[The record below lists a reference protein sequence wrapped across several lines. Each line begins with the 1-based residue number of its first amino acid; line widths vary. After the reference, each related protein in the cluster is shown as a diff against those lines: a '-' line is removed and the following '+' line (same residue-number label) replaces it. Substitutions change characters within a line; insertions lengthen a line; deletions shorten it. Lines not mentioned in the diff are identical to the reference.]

1 MPVTKKNSNIYIY
14 NDYVYYND
22 YRYEN
27 IFRCSK
33 RQTTKC
39 GAVMLLDNNIH
50 LLQEHNHAPSKFVKE
65 QMEMKEEMLRFSR
78 DTYWI

>member
-1 MPVTKKNSNIYIY
+1 MPGTKKNSNIYIY

-39 GAVMLLDNNIH
+39 GGYA
-50 LLQEHNHAPSKFVKE
+50 AG
-65 QMEMKEEMLRFSR
+65 
-78 DTYWI
+78 